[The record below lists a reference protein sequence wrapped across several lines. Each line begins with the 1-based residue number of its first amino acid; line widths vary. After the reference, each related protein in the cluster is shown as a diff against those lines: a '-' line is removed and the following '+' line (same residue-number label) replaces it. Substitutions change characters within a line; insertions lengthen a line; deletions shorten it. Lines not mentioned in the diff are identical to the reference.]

1 MSVPDYMKRL
11 GSGRNSASPEHCR
24 LYGTSRAHCGVQ
36 LDDFETNVSVDKIS
50 NGQYHFTL
58 RHSNRGPASMPT
70 KKSLSKPLLKGVV
83 QLNSTM
89 KSGQSTGSV
98 HLMLISADLFLHCT
112 NFNA

>member
-1 MSVPDYMKRL
+1 
-11 GSGRNSASPEHCR
+11 
-24 LYGTSRAHCGVQ
+24 
-36 LDDFETNVSVDKIS
+36 
-50 NGQYHFTL
+50 
-58 RHSNRGPASMPT
+58 MPT